1 MSFHDKL
8 LSRKGRQRVA
18 LRPQLPPSL
27 PQAQSDLVPS
37 GPISPAIIAPS
48 FNDERQPSG
57 EPICAA
63 SQARLPADPPFTVK
77 TIAERWQCS
86 EGVVRKLIRAG
97 KIPSFKI
104 GDLIR
109 VAAEEVAKYECR

>member
-18 LRPQLPPSL
+18 IRPQIPPSL
-27 PQAQSDLVPS
+27 PQAQPDLVPS
-37 GPISPAIIAPS
+37 GPISPAFAAPS
-48 FNDERQPSG
+48 FTAERQPSG

-63 SQARLPADPPFTVK
+63 YQAPLQASPPFTVK

-86 EGVVRKLIRAG
+86 EGIVRKLIRAG
-97 KIPSFKI
+97 EIPSFKI

-109 VAAEEVAKYECR
+109 VAADEVAKYECR